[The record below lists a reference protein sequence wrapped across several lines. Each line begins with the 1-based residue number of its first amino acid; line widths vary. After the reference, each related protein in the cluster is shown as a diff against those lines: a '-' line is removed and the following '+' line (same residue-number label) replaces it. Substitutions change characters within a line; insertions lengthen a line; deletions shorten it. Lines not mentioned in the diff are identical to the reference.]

1 MNLQERKK
9 YSRLVELVNR
19 RFESRF
25 YPKLQKA
32 IKQDISSLIE
42 YLKINGID
50 SAPKYFDDNI
60 ASKSLTEIVQDLY
73 SNVGVYH
80 ANRVYRDLRK
90 EEKGFG
96 FNADFINFVTNYFRK
111 HLVEKITFGAVKTMR
126 DFFLPLISKA
136 VTDGATFEEI
146 AQAIRDKG
154 FEKRQ
159 AARIVRTEVNSATN
173 VAAVAA
179 AEKFEYKTMK
189 EWISGHDHR
198 VRGRNPEDHA
208 NHWGL
213 DGVIINYEDYFI
225 DPRNKVQLFQ
235 PGDPKARG
243 LSRDVAATTINCRC
257 TIALSGKRGKDGK
270 LIKK

>member
-1 MNLQERKK
+1 M
-9 YSRLVELVNR
+9 
-19 RFESRF
+19 
-25 YPKLQKA
+25 
-32 IKQDISSLIE
+32 
-42 YLKINGID
+42 
-50 SAPKYFDDNI
+50 
-60 ASKSLTEIVQDLY
+60 
-73 SNVGVYH
+73 
-80 ANRVYRDLRK
+80 
-90 EEKGFG
+90 
-96 FNADFINFVTNYFRK
+96 
-111 HLVEKITFGAVKTMR
+111 
-126 DFFLPLISKA
+126 
-136 VTDGATFEEI
+136 
-146 AQAIRDKG
+146 
-154 FEKRQ
+154 
-159 AARIVRTEVNSATN
+159 RTEVNSATN

-189 EWISGHDHR
+189 EWISGHDNR